1 MHTHSARLG
10 ALVSTLVICLGIGST
25 FNYVTS
31 FGWAMNPSGEIGS
44 PKVYSLGTSKELNSD
59 RAILQFSLDA
69 DLTSAFQWNTKQLFV
84 YVTAEYE
91 TPKNGRNSVVIW
103 DQIIQNKKDAKFSK
117 RASNKYPLTDQH
129 HSTLIGNNIT
139 LHLKFSYM
147 PHFGITT
154 DHAVAAALVAFP
166 SRYTG

>member
-91 TPKNGRNSVVIW
+91 VIHRIVHPLSTVPYTP
-103 DQIIQNKKDAKFSK
+103 DAQEWSQF
-117 RASNKYPLTDQH
+117 RCYLGPNHTE
-129 HSTLIGNNIT
+129 
-139 LHLKFSYM
+139 
-147 PHFGITT
+147 
-154 DHAVAAALVAFP
+154 
-166 SRYTG
+166 